1 MTIRRDIKITVVGA
15 SLGGLSAANVLRQ
28 LGFDVQVYELFA
40 KGFEKRG
47 GALGSVDLGLLRRIR
62 EGNPN
67 GADRAIKGHGHFYGD
82 LWDYLYQGLPPESVR
97 FGTDVQAIANVHSDR
112 PTLVIDGKTTEF
124 DLIIAADGGG
134 SIIRPFVTQ
143 QEPVY
148 SGYTAWRGLVPMR
161 GIDGPPSG
169 GRTGNGIR
177 YETLGFPCAGPDGPL
192 WNCGVY
198 MAMPRAQVS
207 APTRNRQ
214 VGAAM
219 RDIPEWFVPLTQA
232 LFGERNAR
240 FWSDCVKH
248 GKVTPHPIW
257 EFAADP
263 VVAGRVALLG
273 DAAHLASPRTGAG
286 AYTAMLDAW
295 ALGAALNDASS
306 VPQALALY
314 NQDAVPRARAL
325 YDRSRRAGLAFAP
338 DRGHSVSP
346 TEVLDHLT
354 RSSDTL
360 DWAAV
365 R

>member
-1 MTIRRDIKITVVGA
+1 MTIRRDIKIAVVGA

-62 EGNPN
+62 GGNPN
-67 GADRAIKGHGHFYGD
+67 GADRAIKGHGHFYGH
-82 LWDYLYQGLPPESVR
+82 LWDYLYQGLPPESVH
-97 FGTDVQAIANVHSDR
+97 FGTDVQTIGDARSDR
-112 PTLVIDGKTTEF
+112 PAIFIDGKPTTF
-124 DLIIAADGGG
+124 DVIIGADGGK
-134 SIIRPFVTQ
+134 STLRPFVTQ
-143 QEPVY
+143 QQPVY
-148 SGYTAWRGLVPMR
+148 SGYTVWRGLVPMQ
-161 GIDGPPSG
+161 GIVGQPSG
-169 GRTGNGIR
+169 SRIVNGIR

-198 MAMPRAQVS
+198 MAMPYAEVA

-214 VGAAM
+214 VGSAI
-219 RDIPEWFVPLTQA
+219 RDIPEWFMPLTKA

-240 FWSDCVKH
+240 FWADCVNH

-257 EFAADP
+257 EFAAAQ

-273 DAAHLASPRTGAG
+273 DAAHLSSPRTGAG

-295 ALGAALNDASS
+295 ALGTAFTDASS
-306 VPQALALY
+306 VREALALY
-314 NQDAVPRARAL
+314 NRDAVPRAKAL
-325 YDRSRRAGLAFAP
+325 YDRSRKAGRAFAP
-338 DRGHSVSP
+338 DRRHSVSP

-354 RSSDTL
+354 RSSEAL